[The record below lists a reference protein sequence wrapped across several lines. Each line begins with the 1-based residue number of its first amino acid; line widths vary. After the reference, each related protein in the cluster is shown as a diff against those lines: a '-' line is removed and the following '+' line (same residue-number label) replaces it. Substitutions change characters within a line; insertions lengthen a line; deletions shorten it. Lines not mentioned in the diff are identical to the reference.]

1 MKKTLLCILTMLLAL
16 PESEAQ
22 LQDSGWIGTSRS
34 FLYSDYLPI
43 FRYHCTLQLDA
54 ASRSTDAS
62 VLLGGN
68 DPRLMNRNLNIQG
81 VECGRDESYIRIEYD
96 IKPVASGNNA
106 CIHVYRAGYTA
117 SDRPDEPIDTF
128 EIPEEVIPAGQ
139 VYAPV
144 YLQIEGT
151 ASILAF
157 HVNGHKIGQ
166 SVVNPHGDSHDYIGY
181 PQLAEIGYA
190 MRAGQKA
197 ILSDVRITHHRSP
210 HNTLYSSEKPV
221 RIGGRKPQLHL
232 YDPSNGGLPEL
243 RSSFMLKDK
252 EISSATLYAT
262 ARGIY
267 EAYING
273 KKVGDEWYAPGV
285 SQYNKTHY
293 YQKYEVDSL
302 LQKGMNQIRVQL
314 AEGWWMGY
322 VTYSM
327 TNWNFFGD
335 QLAFRSRMVVHYSDG
350 DSTVVSTRPEG
361 WEVSVDG
368 PVQYA
373 SMFMGQVTDNRRR
386 NREWRPAEEICLE
399 GHLPWEGEG
408 TTPKVNDYSGQ
419 RMPEAQSAVRAYKT
433 LTAQSMTEVRPGVYI
448 YDMGQNM
455 AGVPRIHLPALPEGS
470 EIRLRFAEV
479 LYPDIPAY
487 SPNEGTLMLENIR
500 AALAQDIF
508 ISDGKPAV
516 FEPHF
521 TQHGYRYLE
530 ITGLPAPLPEECVQS
545 VVVSSID
552 RFDSHFECSNPLVN
566 RLWDNIRWSTLGNF
580 ISLPTDCPQRNERMG
595 WSGDINVYART
606 ASYLWNCKEFL
617 RKHLQSMRDIQLEN
631 GRFPDVAPIGGG
643 FGGFMW
649 GTAGITV
656 PWELWLQ
663 YGDSQI
669 LSEHYD
675 AMKRYMDYV
684 ESEYID
690 RSSGLFV
697 QNSQEAKLADWLGL
711 EDRRN
716 DKSLLFECYY
726 IYDLD
731 IMCRVAQ
738 LFGKTADAER
748 FEQTLKQRK
757 EFFAK
762 TYLEPETCRTIASA
776 FMEGQKGML
785 IDIQGSYVLPLAFD
799 AVEGET
805 KKRVFDNLVRT
816 IERTNTTDTG
826 VPCPPYSLMTGF
838 ITTSWISRVLTDNGR
853 ADIAYR
859 MLQNEQYPSWLYPVT
874 QGATTI
880 WERLN
885 SYTHEDG
892 FGGNNAMNSFNH
904 YSFGA
909 VGQWLMNRCL
919 GIERDEMQPG
929 FKHFHL
935 RPVADPTGQMTYAR
949 GHYDTQYGRIESS
962 WTRKPDGKVEYV
974 FSIPQGTTATV
985 TLPGKE
991 PQLLNSGEY
1000 TFISQ

>member
-1 MKKTLLCILTMLLAL
+1 MKKTILCLLAL
-16 PESEAQ
+16 TFAAHTANAQ
-22 LQDSGWIGTSRS
+22 LQDAKWIGTTQT

-54 ASRSTDAS
+54 KSQSTDAS

-81 VECGRDESYIRIEYD
+81 VECERDGSYIRIEYD
-96 IKPVASGNNA
+96 IKPLASGKAA
-106 CIHVYRAGYTA
+106 CIHIYRAGYTA
-117 SDRPDEPIDTF
+117 SDQPEKPLSTF
-128 EIPEEVIPAGQ
+128 EIPTNIISAEQAYNPIH
-139 VYAPV
+139 
-144 YLQIEGT
+144 LQIEGT
-151 ASILAF
+151 ASTLTL
-157 HVNGHKIGQ
+157 HVNEHTIGQ
-166 SVVNPHGDSHDYIGY
+166 AVVNPHGNSHDFIGY

-190 MRAGQKA
+190 MREGQKA
-197 ILSDVRITHHRSP
+197 TLSDVKITHHRSP
-210 HNTLYSSEKPV
+210 QGTLYSAEKPIS
-221 RIGGRKPQLHL
+221 IGGKEAQLHL
-232 YDPSNGGLPEL
+232 YDPSNGGLPTL
-243 RSSFMLKDK
+243 RSRFKLKNK
-252 EISSATLYAT
+252 EIKSATLYAT

-273 KKVGDEWYAPGV
+273 KKVGTEWYAPGV

-293 YQKYEVDSL
+293 YQKYDIDSL
-302 LQKGMNQIRVQL
+302 LQKGTNHIQVEM

-335 QLAFRSRMVVHYSDG
+335 QLAFRSRMVVHYTDG
-350 DSTVVSTRPEG
+350 DSTVVCTQPQG

-373 SMFMGQVTDNRRR
+373 SMFNGQVTDSRRTHSK
-386 NREWRPAEEICLE
+386 WMPAEEITLE
-399 GHLPWEGEG
+399 GHLPSEGGG
-408 TTPKVNDYSGQ
+408 TTPKIDDYSQQ
-419 RMPEAQSAVRAYKT
+419 RMLQAQSAVQAYKT
-433 LTAQSMTEVRPGVYI
+433 LTAQSMTEARPGVYI

-455 AGVPRIHLPALPEGS
+455 AGVPRIHLPALPKGTEV
-470 EIRLRFAEV
+470 RLRFAEV
-479 LYPDIPAY
+479 LYPDLPAY
-487 SPNEGTLMLENIR
+487 SPHSGTLMLENIR
-500 AALAQDIF
+500 AALAQDLY
-508 ISDGKPAV
+508 ISNGKPTIL
-516 FEPHF
+516 EPHF

-530 ITGLPAPLPEECVQS
+530 ITGLPAPLPTESVQS

-552 RFDSHFECSNPLVN
+552 KFDSHFECSNALVN

-617 RKHLQSMRDIQLEN
+617 RKHLQSMRDIQLED

-656 PWELWLQ
+656 PWEMWLH
-663 YGDSQI
+663 YGDKQVLI
-669 LSEHYD
+669 EHYD
-675 AMKRYMDYV
+675 AMKRYMDYI
-684 ESEYID
+684 EKNYID
-690 RSSGLFV
+690 PTSGIFA
-697 QNSQEAKLADWLGL
+697 QNDQEAKLSDWLGL
-711 EDRRN
+711 EDNKN

-731 IMCRVAQ
+731 IMCNVAR
-738 LFGKTADAER
+738 LLGKSQDEER
-748 FEQTLKQRK
+748 FIQTLKQRK

-762 TYLEPETCRTIASA
+762 TYLEPETYRTIASA
-776 FMEGQKGML
+776 FMGDQKGKP

-799 AVEGET
+799 VVEGEA
-805 KKRVFDNLVRT
+805 KEKLFDNLVKT

-826 VPCPPYSLMTGF
+826 VECPPYSLMTGF

-853 ADIAYR
+853 ADVAYR
-859 MLQNEQYPSWLYPVT
+859 LLQNEQYPSWLYPVT

-885 SYTHEDG
+885 SYTQADG
-892 FGGNNAMNSFNH
+892 FGGNNSMNSFNH

-919 GIERDEMQPG
+919 GIERDEQQPG
-929 FKHFHL
+929 FKHFYL
-935 RPVADPTGQMTYAR
+935 RPVPDPTGQMTYAR
-949 GHYDTQYGRIESS
+949 GHYDTPYGRIESR
-962 WTRKPDGKVEYV
+962 WERKPNGEVEYT
-974 FSIPQGTTATV
+974 FTIPQGTTATV
-985 TLPGKE
+985 ILPGKE
-991 PQLLNSGEY
+991 PRLMMAGTHTLR
-1000 TFISQ
+1000 